1 MEVLVSNRDRQRVN
15 NAMALAIIFV
25 FINIFT
31 GTHGGPVAETP
42 HFQCRESESDLW
54 SGNED
59 PTCCV
64 AQPKINTFFF

>member
-31 GTHGGPVAETP
+31 GTQFPN
-42 HFQCRESESDLW
+42 L
-54 SGNED
+54 
-59 PTCCV
+59 
-64 AQPKINTFFF
+64 